1 VRIKD
6 WYILIRQMF
15 GYSLYGLGNEQVN
28 QGHKGRNQETKRR
41 SRLE

>member
-6 WYILIRQMF
+6 WYILIREMF

-28 QGHKGRNQETKRR
+28 PVTEPRGVWGVLPPTI
-41 SRLE
+41 